1 MVTKVWSESHYG
13 GFCPKLIKELVKVY
27 HYDLYILTQVD
38 IPWIKDDLRDRP
50 NNRQEMFEIF
60 KAELDNKKF
69 NYLIVNGNQNT
80 RLKMAIK
87 FIDNYIYKLN
97 KNH

>member
-1 MVTKVWSESHYG
+1 
-13 GFCPKLIKELVKVY
+13 
-27 HYDLYILTQVD
+27 
-38 IPWIKDDLRDRP
+38 
-50 NNRQEMFEIF
+50 MFEIF

-69 NYLIVNGNQNT
+69 NYLIVNGNQST